1 MIKPSAEQARCFT
14 EEPGAL
20 PIEFPTKLELVVN
33 LKTARKLGSRFR
45 RPCSAAPTR

>member
-1 MIKPSAEQARCFT
+1 VQTQARCFT

-33 LKTARKLGSRFR
+33 LKTARKLGLTIS
-45 RPCSAAPTR
+45 PTLLGRADEIIE